1 MPNKDLNEIH
11 DLLTKWEKAYK
22 KGLLSF
28 WILLLLHENP
38 AYSYALGEAICELS
52 QGSVSTDEQSIY
64 RALNRFR
71 SIGLVK
77 TELMKSPIGPQRR
90 YYCLTEK
97 GTDLLNEF
105 IRRNILIFETSA
117 VQERIQSVLRKE
129 AASFQLEV
137 IHAVP

>member
-1 MPNKDLNEIH
+1 MPNKDLNEVH
-11 DLLTKWEKAYK
+11 DLLKKWEKAYK

-38 AYSYALGEAICELS
+38 AYPYALGEAILELS

-71 SIGLVK
+71 SMGLVK

-97 GTDLLNEF
+97 GTNLLIEF

-117 VQERIQSVLRKE
+117 VQERVQSVLRKD

>member
-1 MPNKDLNEIH
+1 MPNKDLNEVH
-11 DLLTKWEKAYK
+11 DLLKKWEKAYK

-38 AYSYALGEAICELS
+38 AYPYALGEAILELS

-97 GTDLLNEF
+97 GTNLLIEF

-117 VQERIQSVLRKE
+117 VQERVQSVLRKD